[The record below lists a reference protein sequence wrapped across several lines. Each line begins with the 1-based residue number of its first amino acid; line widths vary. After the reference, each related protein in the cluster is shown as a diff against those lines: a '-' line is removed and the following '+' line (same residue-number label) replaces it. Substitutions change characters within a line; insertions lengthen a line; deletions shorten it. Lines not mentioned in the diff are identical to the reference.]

1 MLKLQRFLLLCIA
14 VLGVVPVGADTTV
27 FVNVNIVPM
36 TTEVVL
42 SAQTVI
48 VARGK
53 IANIG
58 PVESVPIPE
67 DAQIVDGTDRF
78 LMPGLA
84 EMHAHVTG
92 TRPAEIDRLFT
103 LFVANGITTI
113 RGMLGQYS
121 HLDLRARLE
130 TGEVFGPRFVTSGP
144 SLNGRSVSSAA
155 DAARQVREQ
164 HAAGY
169 DFIKVHPGLTAE
181 EFAALAAT
189 ANELGMP
196 YAGHVPVAA
205 GVREALRS
213 HMATIDHLDG
223 YFVALL
229 PPDSHGSGG
238 FGGFFDV
245 MLARELDSEKIAALA
260 AATAMAGTWN
270 VPTQVL
276 VEQMVDGTSV
286 TDLRNRSEMR
296 YVPESTV
303 NDWVIAKE
311 RQLAER
317 GFDPETAALAID
329 LRRRLILALHDS
341 GAGLLL
347 GSDAPQ
353 IFNVPG
359 FSAHRELDVLV
370 AAGLTPYE
378 ALQTGTSAVAKFLGS
393 NTGVVAVGKEAD
405 LILLDANPLEDI
417 RNSRRIHGVMLRGQW
432 LPASELEQR
441 LAAYLTRD
449 DEI

>member
-1 MLKLQRFLLLCIA
+1 MLKLQRFLLLCSA
-14 VLGVVPVGADTTV
+14 VLGVVSVGADTTV

-130 TGEVFGPRFVTSGP
+130 TGEVFGPRFITSGP

-303 NDWVIAKE
+303 NDWVVAKE